1 LTTIKIKLL
10 GGKVM
15 TEEITKRKNK
25 KKLVIVGNILGR
37 LTILLFILRFALES
51 RYGSSI
57 LENITFVTALLTFI
71 SYLIG
76 NLILKSHRHL
86 HLLALIIFIIITLL
100 T

>member
-1 LTTIKIKLL
+1 MI
-10 GGKVM
+10 
-15 TEEITKRKNK
+15 EEITKKEKIKN
-25 KKLVIVGNILGR
+25 LVIVGNILGC

-57 LENITFVTALLTFI
+57 LENIAFVTALLTFI

-76 NLILKSHRHL
+76 NLILKKIIGSIAS
-86 HLLALIIFIIITLL
+86 LALIIFIIITLL

>member
-1 LTTIKIKLL
+1 
-10 GGKVM
+10 M
-15 TEEITKRKNK
+15 TEEITKKEKIKN
-25 KKLVIVGNILGR
+25 LVIVGNILGC

-57 LENITFVTALLTFI
+57 LENIAFVTALLTFI

-76 NLILKSHRHL
+76 NLILKKIIGSIAS
-86 HLLALIIFIIITLL
+86 LALIIFIIIITLL

>member
-1 LTTIKIKLL
+1 
-10 GGKVM
+10 M
-15 TEEITKRKNK
+15 TEEIAKKEK
-25 KKLVIVGNILGR
+25 IKKLVIVGNILGC

-57 LENITFVTALLTFI
+57 IENIAFVTVLLTFI

-76 NLILKSHRHL
+76 NLILKKIIGSIAS
-86 HLLALIIFIIITLL
+86 LALIIFIIITLL

>member
-1 LTTIKIKLL
+1 
-10 GGKVM
+10 M
-15 TEEITKRKNK
+15 TEEITKKEKIKN
-25 KKLVIVGNILGR
+25 LVIVGNILGC

-57 LENITFVTALLTFI
+57 LENISFVTALLTFI

-76 NLILKSHRHL
+76 NLILKKIIGSIAS
-86 HLLALIIFIIITLL
+86 LALIIFIIITLL

>member
-1 LTTIKIKLL
+1 
-10 GGKVM
+10 M
-15 TEEITKRKNK
+15 TEEITKKEKIKN
-25 KKLVIVGNILGR
+25 LVIVGNILGC

-57 LENITFVTALLTFI
+57 LENIAFVTTLLTFI

-76 NLILKSHRHL
+76 NLILKKIIGSIAS
-86 HLLALIIFIIITLL
+86 LALIIFIIITLL

>member
-1 LTTIKIKLL
+1 
-10 GGKVM
+10 M
-15 TEEITKRKNK
+15 TEAITKKEK
-25 KKLVIVGNILGR
+25 IKKLVIVGNILGC

-57 LENITFVTALLTFI
+57 LENITFVMALLTFI

-76 NLILKSHRHL
+76 NLILKKVIGSIAS
-86 HLLALIIFIIITLL
+86 LALIIFIIITLL

>member
-1 LTTIKIKLL
+1 
-10 GGKVM
+10 M
-15 TEEITKRKNK
+15 TEEITKKEKIKN
-25 KKLVIVGNILGR
+25 LVIVGNILGC

-57 LENITFVTALLTFI
+57 LENIAFVTALLTFT

-76 NLILKSHRHL
+76 NLILKKVIGSIAS
-86 HLLALIIFIIITLL
+86 LALVIFIIITLL

>member
-1 LTTIKIKLL
+1 
-10 GGKVM
+10 M
-15 TEEITKRKNK
+15 TEEIAKKEK
-25 KKLVIVGNILGR
+25 IKKLVIVGNILGC

-57 LENITFVTALLTFI
+57 IENIAFVMALLTFI

-76 NLILKSHRHL
+76 NLILKKIIGSIAS
-86 HLLALIIFIIITLL
+86 LALIIFIIITLL

>member
-1 LTTIKIKLL
+1 
-10 GGKVM
+10 M
-15 TEEITKRKNK
+15 TEEITKKEKIKN
-25 KKLVIVGNILGR
+25 LVIVGNILGC

-57 LENITFVTALLTFI
+57 LENIAFVMALLTFI

-76 NLILKSHRHL
+76 NLILKKIIGSIAS
-86 HLLALIIFIIITLL
+86 LALIIFIIITLL